1 MKYNKKDLPFQI
13 LNTAILGILALTCI
27 LPFIQVL
34 AVSLSE
40 ASAVS
45 AGKVNL
51 IPVGFNLEAYKV
63 SFSKPNFINSMNN
76 SFMRLFLGVSINTL
90 LTILTAYPLSKTK
103 KEFPGRTFIS
113 WIFVTT
119 MLISGGLVPLYI
131 IVNQTGINNSIWA
144 LILPYATPVFNVT
157 ILLNF
162 FRGIPKEIE
171 ESAVVDGAGSWRIL
185 WVMYVP
191 LSKACLATLVIFQ
204 AVFHWNEWFWGLI
217 FIDKTEFYPLATY
230 MRNVI
235 ANPNFETMNIN
246 EITALLSVSNRSFS
260 AAQIIIGS
268 LPILIIYP
276 LLQKYFVL
284 GLTVGA
290 VKE

>member
-1 MKYNKKDLPFQI
+1 MKYNKKDMPFQI
-13 LNTAILGILALTCI
+13 STTVLLGFLALICI

-40 ASAVS
+40 PSAVS

-51 IPVGFNLEAYKV
+51 IPVGLNFEAYRV
-63 SFSKPNFINSMNN
+63 SFSKPNFIRTMNN

-90 LTILTAYPLSKTK
+90 LTILTAYPLSKAK
-103 KEFPGRTFIS
+103 HEFPGRTIIS

-131 IVNQTGINNSIWA
+131 IVNQTGIDNSIWA

-191 LSKACLATLVIFQ
+191 LSRACLATLVIFQ

-235 ANPNFETMNIN
+235 SNPNFETMNIN

>member
-171 ESAVVDGAGSWRIL
+171 ESAVVDGAGTWRIL